1 MVVIINITMKKIIF
15 ITAFSLLFF
24 LASCATFTS
33 PPPVMVKEPD
43 VINQPTKTVV
53 AKDTIA
59 DVNRGTF
66 FKTPDDEKVEVIVE
80 QDTLVEVKDFDP
92 KALTLENPTKV
103 VLPKNTK
110 VILPESTYLT
120 TTNQTKMTLEATSE
134 VILPVG
140 TEITITKIN
149 WYAILFYCLLAF
161 VSAWYYMYSKSAKEE
176 EVEVKK
182 PEPTKEEPPKS
193 S

>member
-1 MVVIINITMKKIIF
+1 
-15 ITAFSLLFF
+15 
-24 LASCATFTS
+24 
-33 PPPVMVKEPD
+33 
-43 VINQPTKTVV
+43 
-53 AKDTIA
+53 
-59 DVNRGTF
+59 
-66 FKTPDDEKVEVIVE
+66 
-80 QDTLVEVKDFDP
+80 
-92 KALTLENPTKV
+92 
-103 VLPKNTK
+103 
-110 VILPESTYLT
+110 
-120 TTNQTKMTLEATSE
+120 MTLEATSE